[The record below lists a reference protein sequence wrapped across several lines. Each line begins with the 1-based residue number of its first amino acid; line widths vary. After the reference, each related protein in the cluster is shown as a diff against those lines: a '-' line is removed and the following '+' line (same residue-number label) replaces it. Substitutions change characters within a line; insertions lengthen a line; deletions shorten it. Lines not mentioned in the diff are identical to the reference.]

1 MTKYIRRMGTPLV
14 LSVALLAGACQDSDT
29 AEDTSASLAQ
39 DTALNRDLEL
49 ASRDTAAQPQL
60 TDVPAATEEVTPAPV
75 TPEPAAARPAP
86 VRPRPRPAPARPAP
100 EAKTPTT
107 TASGNTVERGER
119 GSEARI
125 AAIPAGTQI
134 SFTSNDRVCTNTR
147 KVGDTFTATV
157 SEPVTGENGATIP
170 AGATATIRV
179 TELKRSENANDNV
192 VVGLA
197 VQSISYGGKTYP
209 VDANVS
215 YAKVDKVRNSTR
227 GNDAKKVIG
236 GAIAGAILGQ
246 AIGKDTKGTVI
257 GAAGGAAAG
266 TAAAA
271 ATANFEGCVPQGGRI
286 TIVLNSAAQV
296 ATGE

>member
-1 MTKYIRRMGTPLV
+1 MTKYIRRMGTPLA
-14 LSVALLAGACQDSDT
+14 LSVALLAGACQDNDT
-29 AEDTSASLAQ
+29 AEDTNASLAQ

-75 TPEPAAARPAP
+75 TPAPAAARPAP
-86 VRPRPRPAPARPAP
+86 VRTRPRPAPARPAP

-119 GSEARI
+119 GSEGRI

-215 YAKVDKVRNSTR
+215 YAKVDKVRNSSR

-296 ATGE
+296 TAE

>member
-1 MTKYIRRMGTPLV
+1 MTKYIRRMGTPLA
-14 LSVALLAGACQDSDT
+14 LSVALLVGACQDSDT

-49 ASRDTAAQPQL
+49 ASRDTTAQPQL
-60 TDVPAATEEVTPAPV
+60 TDVPAASEEVTPAPV
-75 TPEPAAARPAP
+75 TPAPAAARPAP
-86 VRPRPRPAPARPAP
+86 VRPRPRAAPARRAP
-100 EAKTPTT
+100 EAATPTT

-119 GSEARI
+119 GSEGRI

-215 YAKVDKVRNSTR
+215 YAKVDKVRNSSR

-286 TIVLNSAAQV
+286 TIVLNSPAQV
-296 ATGE
+296 ATGD